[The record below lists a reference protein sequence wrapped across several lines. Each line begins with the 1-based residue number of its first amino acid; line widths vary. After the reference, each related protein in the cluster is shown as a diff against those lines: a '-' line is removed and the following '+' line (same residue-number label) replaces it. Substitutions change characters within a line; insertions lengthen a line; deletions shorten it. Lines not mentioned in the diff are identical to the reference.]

1 MATEEDT
8 KATTLSLA
16 DRITERRPDD
26 EEMEI
31 DEETKDSRHQALL
44 DGPLEPSYGTAESE
58 AKQDLEMGDKAE
70 GGQSEG
76 LLNRIAKNRLY
87 TVNETAPDVADTRV
101 PKHVSFL
108 SFPLTKNANDSRDR
122 S

>member
-1 MATEEDT
+1 MATEEG
-8 KATTLSLA
+8 TTSTSLSLA
-16 DRITERRPDD
+16 DRITERVPDD

-31 DEETKDSRHQALL
+31 DEETRDSRHQALL
-44 DGPLEPSYGTAESE
+44 DGPLEPAYAVAEPE
-58 AKQDLEMGDKAE
+58 PELQLADKTE

-101 PKHVSFL
+101 PKHVSYPGFRFIRFTDEL
-108 SFPLTKNANDSRDR
+108 YHR